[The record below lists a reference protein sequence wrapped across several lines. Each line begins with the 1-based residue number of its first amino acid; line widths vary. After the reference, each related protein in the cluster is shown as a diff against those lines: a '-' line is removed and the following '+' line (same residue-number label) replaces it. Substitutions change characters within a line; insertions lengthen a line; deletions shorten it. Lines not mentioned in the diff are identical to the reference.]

1 MTAPESA
8 ELDDL
13 LGELR
18 RRDVRLTVRAG
29 QLDYD
34 APADALDPELLATMR
49 RLKPALLD
57 RLGRAGGPTATPG
70 ATPAPAAPA
79 PTVPAAPAPTVP
91 AAPAPT
97 VPAAPAPTATVT
109 AGDGDGGGDW
119 RVLATGPTSIGQARQ
134 YQITR
139 ETTFPQ
145 VLTVAFRLTLDGPL
159 DRTALRR
166 ALTDLTV
173 RQSALRTRLAVGE
186 DGVWQQVLAPRPV
199 PLPVRTVPADDLDR
213 AVDEWA
219 SIPFDLEREPAFR
232 AALFQPDGPAGP
244 DDHRHELTIAIH
256 HGFVDGWS
264 VQPLLDDL
272 AEFYRAA
279 VTGRPAELPPLPGE
293 FVDFCRWEA
302 EYLSR
307 PETRQML
314 REWVDGLPAGT
325 VPLRLPTDRP
335 RVPLT
340 TDPGGVLHHTFPPD
354 LVAAVTSYA
363 VSRGATPYAVLAAA
377 FTWLLHDLTGAPT
390 VNLVAS
396 VANRTDPR
404 YDRVVGVFAQ
414 AALLLVPVAGVAS
427 FDELVQ
433 RTARVT
439 WQALA
444 RQSVPSSVQIAALG
458 EAFTN
463 FPCRVYF
470 DLLDMADPVLHL
482 TGLAPA
488 PARDVVLAG
497 SRGDLTWQLRP
508 LPEGGM
514 ALLIEYATNLFD
526 VDTVAGWLGRYQR
539 LLSGLLAAPDAPLP
553 RDGAAGVA

>member
-1 MTAPESA
+1 MTAPESTD
-8 ELDDL
+8 LDDL
-13 LGELR
+13 LRELR
-18 RRDVRLTVRAG
+18 RRDVRLAVRGG

-34 APADALDPELLATMR
+34 APADALDADLIATMR

-57 RLGRAGGPTATPG
+57 RLRA
-70 ATPAPAAPA
+70 
-79 PTVPAAPAPTVP
+79 
-91 AAPAPT
+91 
-97 VPAAPAPTATVT
+97 
-109 AGDGDGGGDW
+109 DGGGDDW
-119 RVLATGPTSIGQARQ
+119 SVLVTAPTSIGQARQ

-139 ETTFPQ
+139 ETSFPQ
-145 VLTVAFRLTLDGPL
+145 VLTVAFRLTLRGPL
-159 DRTALRR
+159 DVTALRR
-166 ALTDLTV
+166 ALADLTV
-173 RQSALRTRLAVGE
+173 RHAALRTRFADRD

-199 PLPVRTVPADDLDR
+199 PLPVRTVPVDELDR

-219 SIPFDLEREPAFR
+219 SLPFALEREPAFR
-232 AALFQPDGPAGP
+232 AVLFQPTDGSAGP
-244 DDHRHELTIAIH
+244 PVGWHEFALAIH

-264 VQPLLDDL
+264 AQPMLDDL

-279 VTGRPAELPPLPGE
+279 VTGRPADLPPLPAE

-302 EYLSR
+302 EYLAR
-307 PETRQML
+307 PETRRML

-325 VPLRLPTDRP
+325 VPMRLPTDRP
-335 RVPLT
+335 RVPVA

-354 LVAAVTSYA
+354 LVAAVTAYG
-363 VSRGATPYAVLAAA
+363 VRRGATPYAVFAAA
-377 FTWLLHDLTGAPT
+377 FVWLLHDLTGAPT
-390 VNLVAS
+390 VNLAAS

-414 AALLLVPVAGVAS
+414 AALLLVPVVGVTS
-427 FDELVQ
+427 FDELVR
-433 RTARVT
+433 RTAGVT

-444 RQSVPSSVQIAALG
+444 RQAVPSVVQIAALG

-482 TGLAPA
+482 TGLEPA

-508 LPEGGM
+508 LPDGGM
-514 ALLIEYATNLFD
+514 ALLIEYAANLFD
-526 VDTVAGWLGRYQR
+526 AGTVAGWLDRYQR
-539 LLSGLLAAPDAPLP
+539 LLRRLLAAPDAPLP
-553 RDGAAGVA
+553 RAGDAGVA

>member
-1 MTAPESA
+1 MTAPQPA
-8 ELDDL
+8 DLDDL
-13 LGELR
+13 LRELR
-18 RRDVRLTVRAG
+18 RRDVRLTVRGG

-34 APADALDPELLATMR
+34 APADALDADLLAAMR
-49 RLKPALLD
+49 RLKPALLG
-57 RLGRAGGPTATPG
+57 RLRRAGPAVTSAGPDGAARPADVGSVDAVPG
-70 ATPAPAAPA
+70 DDDGDDRRVLVTA
-79 PTVPAAPAPTVP
+79 PTSV
-91 AAPAPT
+91 
-97 VPAAPAPTATVT
+97 
-109 AGDGDGGGDW
+109 
-119 RVLATGPTSIGQARQ
+119 GQARQ

-139 ETTFPQ
+139 ETAFPQ
-145 VLTVAFRLTLDGPL
+145 VLTVAFRLTLHGPL
-159 DRTALRR
+159 DRAALRR
-166 ALTDLTV
+166 ALADLTV
-173 RQSALRTRLAVGE
+173 RQAALRTRLAVRD
-186 DGVWQQVLAPRPV
+186 DGVWQQVLAPRSV
-199 PLPVRTVPADDLDR
+199 PLPVRTVAADDLDR
-213 AVDEWA
+213 AVEEWA
-219 SIPFDLEREPAFR
+219 SIPFALEREPAFR
-232 AALFQPDGPAGP
+232 AALFQTDGPTGP
-244 DDHRHELTIAIH
+244 DDRRHELALAIH

-264 VQPLLDDL
+264 AQPLLDDL

-279 VTGRPAELPPLPGE
+279 VTGHPAELPPLPAE
-293 FVDFCRWEA
+293 FVDFCRWEV
-302 EYLSR
+302 EYLAR
-307 PETRQML
+307 PETHRML
-314 REWVDGLPAGT
+314 REWVDELPAGT
-325 VPLRLPTDRP
+325 VPMRLPTDRP

-354 LVAAVTSYA
+354 LVAAVSAYG
-363 VSRGATPYAVLAAA
+363 VSRGATPYAVFAAA

-414 AALLLVPVAGVAS
+414 AALLLVPVVGVAS
-427 FDELVQ
+427 FDELVR

-470 DLLDMADPVLHL
+470 DLLDMADPVLRL
-482 TGLAPA
+482 AGLEPA

-526 VDTVAGWLGRYQR
+526 ADTVVGWLDRYQR
-539 LLSGLLAAPDAPLP
+539 LLSRLLAAPDAPLP
-553 RDGAAGVA
+553 RAGDAGAP